1 MLVFLIR
8 QLQEMINAFE
18 SKWNAR
24 LSSLTTP
31 TSNTNVVDQL
41 LPIFKDLTTTCQQFN
56 QQNAQMQRQLGSVVN
71 RIQDVQTKLN
81 NGSTGQN
88 GH

>member
-1 MLVFLIR
+1 
-8 QLQEMINAFE
+8 MINAFE

-24 LSSLTTP
+24 LSSLTAP
-31 TSNTNVVDQL
+31 STNGNADQL

-56 QQNAQMQRQLGSVVN
+56 QQTAQMQRQLGSVVSRMQN
-71 RIQDVQTKLN
+71 VQMKLN
-81 NGSTGQN
+81 DEQTRPQAPIQN

>member
-1 MLVFLIR
+1 
-8 QLQEMINAFE
+8 MINAFE

-31 TSNTNVVDQL
+31 TSGTNVVDQL

>member
-1 MLVFLIR
+1 
-8 QLQEMINAFE
+8 MINAFD

-31 TSNTNVVDQL
+31 STNTNVEQL
-41 LPIFKDLTTTCQQFN
+41 IPIFKDLTTVCQQFS
-56 QQNAQMQRQLGSVVN
+56 QQNAQMQKQLGSVVN
-71 RIQDVQTKLN
+71 RAQDIQMKMT
-81 NGSTGQN
+81 NGSAQQAWPQLPLQN

>member
-1 MLVFLIR
+1 
-8 QLQEMINAFE
+8 MINAFE